1 MHGNI
6 STVFTFF
13 FFFLENDEEITFD
26 PGDIITEIDTFDEG
40 WWKGRSPD
48 GRFGMFP
55 ANYVELIEDSSEV
68 SQQPEPPA
76 TEVQLLWDCF
86 TCTSFLFFL
95 VARVHY
101 QQLDRYCD
109 YFKAV
114 DTELHRDHI
123 ISLTIFN
130 PFQSN
135 ISMHDDFRY
144 MKFIYLHCGEEMKLR
159 DPRS

>member
-13 FFFLENDEEITFD
+13 FLFFFLENDEEITFD

-68 SQQPEPPA
+68 SQQPEAPA
-76 TEVQLLWDCF
+76 AEVQLLWACF
-86 TCTSFLFFL
+86 TCTSFLFFFGSKGSL
-95 VARVHY
+95 STAR
-101 QQLDRYCD
+101 
-109 YFKAV
+109 
-114 DTELHRDHI
+114 
-123 ISLTIFN
+123 
-130 PFQSN
+130 
-135 ISMHDDFRY
+135 
-144 MKFIYLHCGEEMKLR
+144 
-159 DPRS
+159 

>member
-1 MHGNI
+1 MVI
-6 STVFTFF
+6 YPLCSLFLFF
-13 FFFLENDEEITFD
+13 YFYFFSENDEEITFD

-68 SQQPEPPA
+68 PQQPEPPA
-76 TEVQLLWDCF
+76 AEVQVLWACF
-86 TCTSFLFFL
+86 TCTSFLFFSL
-95 VARVHY
+95 ARVRY
-101 QQLDRYCD
+101 QQLDRHSD
-109 YFKAV
+109 YFKV

-130 PFQSN
+130 PFQPN
-135 ISMHDDFRY
+135 ISMH
-144 MKFIYLHCGEEMKLR
+144 ILHTSL
-159 DPRS
+159 